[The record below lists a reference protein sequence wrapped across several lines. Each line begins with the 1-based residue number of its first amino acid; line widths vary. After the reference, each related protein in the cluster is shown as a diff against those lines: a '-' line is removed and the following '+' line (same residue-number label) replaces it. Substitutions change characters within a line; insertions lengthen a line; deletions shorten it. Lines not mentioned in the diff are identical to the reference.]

1 MTWTS
6 ASPRDGSSPR
16 VRGKQDPRGDLLDV
30 GGLIPARAGKTWA
43 AWSTNSPP
51 PAHPRACGENVHLPL
66 ERPPR
71 LGSSPRVRGKR
82 GIFALSLIGSG
93 LIPARAG
100 KTCGRWGTTARA
112 RAHPRACG
120 ENSVGIPTFPGG
132 YGSSPRVR
140 GKRPRP
146 ALCAGAGRLIPARA
160 GKTPR
165 PRRPARSPGAHPR
178 ACGENPVLNN
188 FIRGLAG
195 SSPRVRGKLSSARED
210 LSAARLIP
218 ACAGKTA

>member
-1 MTWTS
+1 M
-6 ASPRDGSSPR
+6 
-16 VRGKQDPRGDLLDV
+16 RGKQDPRGDLLDV

-112 RAHPRACG
+112 RAHPRVCG
-120 ENSVGIPTFPGG
+120 ENPLRTGADPRDAGSSPRVRGKHGRRFFERRMGGLIPACAGKTTVSTVIPATPTAHPRVCGENHVAG
-132 YGSSPRVR
+132 LRRQAAAGSSPRVR
-140 GKRPRP
+140 GKRTD
-146 ALCAGAGRLIPARA
+146 GRNLR
-160 GKTPR
+160 TN
-165 PRRPARSPGAHPR
+165 PG
-178 ACGENPVLNN
+178 
-188 FIRGLAG
+188 
-195 SSPRVRGKLSSARED
+195 
-210 LSAARLIP
+210 LIP
-218 ACAGKTA
+218 ACAGKTPP